1 MKSITFLLILII
13 LTNGSLVHALDADF
27 GPVLKPSSLQNS
39 ACPSA
44 ELFSD
49 ITYEDLRAK
58 LDKTLTEKN
67 KSLIFL
73 DFRGLQAQIDVL
85 ANHLVLED
93 KLTSKEA
100 NVILKKTVAHLELL
114 ENLLN
119 KAKDS
124 ARTIKENHVVPLA
137 TLTSLKAEA
146 DACNL
151 IPSPYTDIF
160 RSLSKLNNELNEILM
175 LSPQKI
181 LAQKE
186 KAKNMLGRI
195 DTQAELSNVSNLA
208 IAEHFNFMQRL
219 VQNITQTFDFD
230 TRALQIARH
239 E

>member
-1 MKSITFLLILII
+1 M
-13 LTNGSLVHALDADF
+13 SLSRGFASEPLQ
-27 GPVLKPSSLQNS
+27 PVPPQISF
-39 ACPSA
+39 CPSA

-49 ITYEDLRAK
+49 ITYEDLRTK
-58 LDKTLTEKN
+58 LDKTLSEKN

-85 ANHLVLED
+85 ANHLVAED

-100 NVILKKTVAHLELL
+100 QVILKKTVAHLEQLEALL
-114 ENLLN
+114 G
-119 KAKDS
+119 KAKES
-124 ARTIKENHVVPLA
+124 AQMIKADHVVPLA

-160 RSLSKLNNELNEILM
+160 KSLSKLNNELNEILM

-186 KAKNMLGRI
+186 KANAMLNRL
-195 DTQAELSNVSNLA
+195 DTDQEISNVSNQT
-208 IAEHFNFMQRL
+208 IAENFNFIQRL
-219 VQNITQTFDFD
+219 VENVTQTFDFD
-230 TRALQIARH
+230 TRLLQVARH
-239 E
+239 

>member
-1 MKSITFLLILII
+1 MKVLTFLMILII
-13 LTNGSLVHALDADF
+13 LSNGFSSEALE
-27 GPVLKPSSLQNS
+27 PIPPQTS
-39 ACPSA
+39 ACPSS

-85 ANHLVLED
+85 ANHLVSED
-93 KLTSKEA
+93 NLTSKEA
-100 NVILKKTVAHLELL
+100 TVILKKTVGHLEQL
-114 ENLLN
+114 EVLLN
-119 KAKDS
+119 KAKES
-124 ARTIKENHVVPLA
+124 ARMIKEDHVVPLA

-151 IPSPYTDIF
+151 ISSPYTDIF
-160 RSLSKLNNELNEILM
+160 KSLSKLNIELNEILM

-186 KAKNMLGRI
+186 KAKNMLGRL
-195 DTQAELSNVSNLA
+195 DTNQEVSNVSNQK
-208 IAEHFNFMQRL
+208 IAENFNFMQRL

-230 TRALQIARH
+230 TRLLQVANH
-239 E
+239 

>member
-1 MKSITFLLILII
+1 MILII
-13 LTNGSLVHALDADF
+13 LTNSSSSEALE
-27 GPVLKPSSLQNS
+27 PTPPQTS
-39 ACPSA
+39 ACPSS

-49 ITYEDLRAK
+49 ITYQDLRTK
-58 LDKTLTEKN
+58 LDKTLSEKN

-85 ANHLVLED
+85 ANHLVSED
-93 KLTSKEA
+93 SLTSKEA
-100 NVILKKTVAHLELL
+100 SVILKKTVAHLEQL
-114 ENLLN
+114 EVLLN
-119 KAKDS
+119 KAKES

-160 RSLSKLNNELNEILM
+160 KALSKLNIELNEILM

-181 LAQKE
+181 LAQKD
-186 KAKNMLGRI
+186 KAKDMLDRL
-195 DTQAELSNVSNLA
+195 DTKQEVSNVSNQT
-208 IAEHFNFMQRL
+208 IAENFNFMQRL

-230 TRALQIARH
+230 TRLLQVANH
-239 E
+239 

>member
-1 MKSITFLLILII
+1 MKVLTFLMILFI
-13 LTNGSLVHALDADF
+13 LTNGSSSEALE
-27 GPVLKPSSLQNS
+27 PIPPQTS
-39 ACPSA
+39 ACPSS

-49 ITYEDLRAK
+49 ITYEGLRAK
-58 LDKTLTEKN
+58 LDKTLSEKN

-85 ANHLVLED
+85 ANHLVSED
-93 KLTSKEA
+93 NLTSKEA
-100 NVILKKTVAHLELL
+100 AVILKKTVVHLEQL
-114 ENLLN
+114 EVLLN
-119 KAKDS
+119 KAKES
-124 ARTIKENHVVPLA
+124 ARLIKEDHVVPLA

-160 RSLSKLNNELNEILM
+160 KSLSKLNIELNEILM

-186 KAKNMLGRI
+186 KAKNMLSRL
-195 DTQAELSNVSNLA
+195 DSNQEISSVSNQT
-208 IAEHFNFMQRL
+208 IAENFNFMQRL

-230 TRALQIARH
+230 TRLLQVANH
-239 E
+239 